1 MEKKSVDVSQI
12 QSVSTGN
19 EAWICDINT
28 GICGPVS
35 TTQET
40 IEPLQVD
47 FFKTV
52 KNNKSV
58 EREDNE

>member
-28 GICGPVS
+28 GICGTVS

-40 IEPLQVD
+40 IEPLQVV

-52 KNNKSV
+52 KNNQSV